1 MPIDDKNQEFELIMK
16 TSDGDEILKNSDT
29 VLVRFGPKRN
39 GIVSSWLNGGYNEDL
54 SAVFNH
60 QLSQENIDKYGDGGI
75 LDFLN
80 DLSTDFYNDLD
91 LRSDKLSGLITSAD
105 MNSYSIACE
114 KYRDIEVIAIT
125 TAGAR
130 VNAVSAGDLASYYEI
145 NADYKYDLEDDESK
159 DKNNNQN
166 PNKPGTINTILLINT
181 KLDESSL
188 LLAEMIAVEAKAV
201 ALRDLMVSSNYSNE
215 IATGTGTDGIAIFSN
230 RDSENF
236 TDNVSKHA
244 KIGELIGKVVIDSI
258 KDALA
263 KLQWLT
269 PTYQLNALVR
279 LDRFQ
284 YNLDDFYNN
293 YLPKYMKMEDENDKR
308 EFILSL
314 IGISKNPELVSY
326 VSLIIHL
333 LDQYRYGLLSKKT
346 VLKASNSILENQL
359 NNDEW
364 LSMKLL
370 LDYIIKN
377 QLDWFSKHIFHFLFL
392 FYLFFITCLIFFQI
406 WFI

>member
-114 KYRDIEVIAIT
+114 RYRDIEIIAIT

-145 NADYKYDLEDDESK
+145 NADYRYDLEDNKINNQINDQS
-159 DKNNNQN
+159 NNQN

-230 RDSENF
+230 LESENF

-279 LDRFQ
+279 LDRFE
-284 YNLDDFYNN
+284 YNLDDFYKN
-293 YLPKYMKMEDENDKR
+293 YLPNHVKMEDENDKR
-308 EFILSL
+308 QFIASL
-314 IGISKNPELVSY
+314 INISKNPELVSY

-346 VLKASNSILENQL
+346 VLKSSNSILEHQL
-359 NNDEW
+359 NRDEW

-370 LDYIIKN
+370 LDYILKN
-377 QLDWFSKHIFHFLFL
+377 QLD
-392 FYLFFITCLIFFQI
+392 
-406 WFI
+406 

>member
-1 MPIDDKNQEFELIMK
+1 MSIDDKNQEFELIMK

-75 LDFLN
+75 LDFLK
-80 DLSTDFYNDLD
+80 DLAADFYENLD

-114 KYRDIEVIAIT
+114 RYRDIEVLAIT

-145 NADYKYDLEDDESK
+145 NADYRYDLEDDE
-159 DKNNNQN
+159 NNNQNNDQSNIKN

-230 RDSENF
+230 LDSVNF

-284 YNLDDFYNN
+284 YNLDDFYSN
-293 YLPKYMKMEDENDKR
+293 YLPSHMKMENEEDKR
-308 EFILSL
+308 KFIVSL
-314 IGISKNPELVSY
+314 ISISKNPELVSY

-333 LDQYRYGLLSKKT
+333 LDQCRYGLLSKKT
-346 VLKASNSILENQL
+346 VLKVSNSILDNQL
-359 NNDEW
+359 DKDEW
-364 LSMKLL
+364 ISMKLL
-370 LDYIIKN
+370 LDYIIKT
-377 QLDWFSKHIFHFLFL
+377 QLD
-392 FYLFFITCLIFFQI
+392 
-406 WFI
+406 

>member
-145 NADYKYDLEDDESK
+145 NADYRYDLEEDENGQ
-159 DKNNNQN
+159 NNNLN

-230 RDSENF
+230 MDSENF

-284 YNLDDFYNN
+284 YNLDDFYNI
-293 YLPKYMKMEDENDKR
+293 YLPKHMKMEDEEDKR
-308 EFILSL
+308 EFIVSL
-314 IGISKNPELVSY
+314 TEVSKNPELVSY

-346 VLKASNSILENQL
+346 VLKASNSILDNQL
-359 NNDEW
+359 NKNEW
-364 LSMKLL
+364 KSMKLL
-370 LDYIIKN
+370 LDYIIKT
-377 QLDWFSKHIFHFLFL
+377 QLE
-392 FYLFFITCLIFFQI
+392 
-406 WFI
+406 

>member
-39 GIVSSWLNGGYNEDL
+39 GIVSSWLNGGYNEGL

-60 QLSQENIDKYGDGGI
+60 QLSQENIDKYGDGCI
-75 LDFLN
+75 LDFLK
-80 DLSTDFYNDLD
+80 DLSTDFYNGLD

-145 NADYKYDLEDDESK
+145 NADYRYDLEEDESNGQ
-159 DKNNNQN
+159 NNNQN

-201 ALRDLMVSSNYSNE
+201 ALRDLMVSSNYSDE
-215 IATGTGTDGIAIFSN
+215 IATGTGTDGLAIFSN
-230 RDSENF
+230 MESENF

-258 KDALA
+258 KEALA

-293 YLPKYMKMEDENDKR
+293 YLPKHMKMEDEDDKR
-308 EFILSL
+308 EFIASL
-314 IGISKNPELVSY
+314 ISISKNPELVSY

-333 LDQYRYGLLSKKT
+333 LDQYRYCLLSKKT

-359 NNDEW
+359 NRIEW
-364 LSMKLL
+364 QSMKLL
-370 LDYIIKN
+370 LDYIIN
-377 QLDWFSKHIFHFLFL
+377 AQLE
-392 FYLFFITCLIFFQI
+392 
-406 WFI
+406 

>member
-1 MPIDDKNQEFELIMK
+1 MSIDDKNQEFELIMK

-29 VLVRFGPKRN
+29 VLVKFGPERN
-39 GIVSSWLNGGYNEDL
+39 GIITSWLNGGYNEDL

-75 LDFLN
+75 LDFLK
-80 DLSTDFYNDLD
+80 DLSSDLCNDLD

-114 KYRDIEVIAIT
+114 RYRDIEVIAIT

-145 NADYKYDLEDDESK
+145 NADYRYDLDEDSD
-159 DKNNNQN
+159 NHHN

-230 RDSENF
+230 MDSENF

-293 YLPKYMKMEDENDKR
+293 YLPKHVKMEDENDKR

-377 QLDWFSKHIFHFLFL
+377 QLD
-392 FYLFFITCLIFFQI
+392 
-406 WFI
+406 

>member
-1 MPIDDKNQEFELIMK
+1 MSIDDKNQEFELIIK

-29 VLVRFGPKRN
+29 VLVKFGPERT
-39 GIVSSWLNGGYNEDL
+39 GIITSWLNGGYNEDL

-80 DLSTDFYNDLD
+80 DLSTDFYNDLK

-105 MNSYSIACE
+105 MNSYSIASE
-114 KYRDIEVIAIT
+114 RYRDIEVIAIT

-145 NADYKYDLEDDESK
+145 NADYRYDLEDDENNYQ
-159 DKNNNQN
+159 NNNQSNIKN

-230 RDSENF
+230 MESENF

-279 LDRFQ
+279 LDRFE
-284 YNLDDFYNN
+284 YNLDDFYKN
-293 YLPKYMKMEDENDKR
+293 YLPNHVKMEDENDKR
-308 EFILSL
+308 QFIASL
-314 IGISKNPELVSY
+314 INISKNPELVSY

-346 VLKASNSILENQL
+346 VLKSSNSILEHQL
-359 NNDEW
+359 NRDEW

-370 LDYIIKN
+370 LDYILKN
-377 QLDWFSKHIFHFLFL
+377 QLD
-392 FYLFFITCLIFFQI
+392 
-406 WFI
+406 

>member
-1 MPIDDKNQEFELIMK
+1 MSIDDKNQEFELIMK

-29 VLVRFGPKRN
+29 VLVKFGPERN
-39 GIVSSWLNGGYNEDL
+39 GIITSWLNGGYNEDL

-75 LDFLN
+75 LDFLK
-80 DLSTDFYNDLD
+80 DLSSDLCNDLD

-114 KYRDIEVIAIT
+114 RYRDIEVIAIT

-145 NADYKYDLEDDESK
+145 NADYRYDLDEDSD
-159 DKNNNQN
+159 NNQN

-230 RDSENF
+230 LESENF

-269 PTYQLNALVR
+269 PTYH
-279 LDRFQ
+279 
-284 YNLDDFYNN
+284 N
-293 YLPKYMKMEDENDKR
+293 YLPSHMKMEGEDDKR
-308 EFILSL
+308 EFIASL
-314 IGISKNPELVSY
+314 ISISKNPELVSY

-346 VLKASNSILENQL
+346 VLKVSNSILENQL
-359 NNDEW
+359 NNDEC

-377 QLDWFSKHIFHFLFL
+377 QLD
-392 FYLFFITCLIFFQI
+392 
-406 WFI
+406 

>member
-1 MPIDDKNQEFELIMK
+1 MSIDDKNQEFELIRK

-29 VLVRFGPKRN
+29 VLVKFGPKRN

-80 DLSTDFYNDLD
+80 DLSTDFYNDLN

-114 KYRDIEVIAIT
+114 KFRDIEVIAIT

-130 VNAVSAGDLASYYEI
+130 VNAVSAGDIASYYEI
-145 NADYKYDLEDDESK
+145 NADYRYDLEEDENCQ
-159 DKNNNQN
+159 NNNQN

-230 RDSENF
+230 MDSENF

-258 KDALA
+258 KEALA

-284 YNLDDFYNN
+284 YNLDDFYKN
-293 YLPKYMKMEDENDKR
+293 YLPKHMKMEGEDDKR
-308 EFILSL
+308 EFIASL
-314 IGISKNPELVSY
+314 ISISKNPELVSY

-346 VLKASNSILENQL
+346 VLKASNSILDNQL
-359 NNDEW
+359 NRNEW
-364 LSMKLL
+364 QSMKLL
-370 LDYIIKN
+370 LDYIIKT
-377 QLDWFSKHIFHFLFL
+377 QLE
-392 FYLFFITCLIFFQI
+392 
-406 WFI
+406 

>member
-1 MPIDDKNQEFELIMK
+1 MSIDDKNQEFELIIK

-39 GIVSSWLNGGYNEDL
+39 GIVTSWLNGGYNEEL

-75 LDFLN
+75 LDFLK
-80 DLSTDFYNDLD
+80 DLSSDFYNDLD
-91 LRSDKLSGLITSAD
+91 LRSEKLSGLITSAD

-130 VNAVSAGDLASYYEI
+130 VNAVSAGDIASYYEI
-145 NADYKYDLEDDESK
+145 NADYRYDLEEDESNVQ
-159 DKNNNQN
+159 NNNQN

-230 RDSENF
+230 MDSENF

-284 YNLDDFYNN
+284 YNLDDFYND
-293 YLPKYMKMEDENDKR
+293 YLPSHMKMEDEDDKR
-308 EFILSL
+308 KFIVSL
-314 IGISKNPELVSY
+314 ISISKNPELVSY

-346 VLKASNSILENQL
+346 VLKASNSILDNQL
-359 NNDEW
+359 DRDEW
-364 LSMKLL
+364 QSMKLL
-370 LDYIIKN
+370 LDYIIKT
-377 QLDWFSKHIFHFLFL
+377 QLEGF
-392 FYLFFITCLIFFQI
+392 
-406 WFI
+406 

>member
-1 MPIDDKNQEFELIMK
+1 MSIDDKNQEFELIMK

-29 VLVRFGPKRN
+29 VLVKFGPKRN

-114 KYRDIEVIAIT
+114 KYRGIEVIAIT

-130 VNAVSAGDLASYYEI
+130 VNAVSAGDIASYYEI
-145 NADYKYDLEDDESK
+145 NADYRYDLEEDESN
-159 DKNNNQN
+159 DQNNNQN
-166 PNKPGTINTILLINT
+166 PNNPGTINTILLINT

-188 LLAEMIAVEAKAV
+188 LLSEMIAVEAKAV

-230 RDSENF
+230 MDSENF

-284 YNLDDFYNN
+284 YNLDDFYND
-293 YLPKYMKMEDENDKR
+293 YLPSHMKMEDEDDKR
-308 EFILSL
+308 KFIVSL
-314 IGISKNPELVSY
+314 ISISKNPELVSY

-346 VLKASNSILENQL
+346 VLKASNSILDNQL
-359 NNDEW
+359 DRDEW
-364 LSMKLL
+364 QSMKLL
-370 LDYIIKN
+370 LDYIIKT
-377 QLDWFSKHIFHFLFL
+377 QLEGF
-392 FYLFFITCLIFFQI
+392 
-406 WFI
+406 

>member
-1 MPIDDKNQEFELIMK
+1 MSIDDKNQEFELITR

-29 VLVRFGPKRN
+29 VLVKFGPKRN

-145 NADYKYDLEDDESK
+145 NADYRYDLEEDENGQ
-159 DKNNNQN
+159 NNNQN
-166 PNKPGTINTILLINT
+166 PSKPGTINTILLINT

-230 RDSENF
+230 MDSENF

-258 KDALA
+258 KEALA

-284 YNLDDFYNN
+284 YNLDDFYND
-293 YLPKYMKMEDENDKR
+293 YLPSHMKMDDEDDKR
-308 EFILSL
+308 KFIVSL
-314 IGISKNPELVSY
+314 ISISKNPELVSY

-359 NNDEW
+359 DKDEW
-364 LSMKLL
+364 ISMKLL
-370 LDYIIKN
+370 LDYIIKT
-377 QLDWFSKHIFHFLFL
+377 QLE
-392 FYLFFITCLIFFQI
+392 
-406 WFI
+406 

>member
-1 MPIDDKNQEFELIMK
+1 
-16 TSDGDEILKNSDT
+16 
-29 VLVRFGPKRN
+29 
-39 GIVSSWLNGGYNEDL
+39 
-54 SAVFNH
+54 
-60 QLSQENIDKYGDGGI
+60 
-75 LDFLN
+75 
-80 DLSTDFYNDLD
+80 
-91 LRSDKLSGLITSAD
+91 
-105 MNSYSIACE
+105 
-114 KYRDIEVIAIT
+114 
-125 TAGAR
+125 
-130 VNAVSAGDLASYYEI
+130 
-145 NADYKYDLEDDESK
+145 
-159 DKNNNQN
+159 
-166 PNKPGTINTILLINT
+166 
-181 KLDESSL
+181 
-188 LLAEMIAVEAKAV
+188 MIAVEAKAV

-230 RDSENF
+230 LESENF

-284 YNLDDFYNN
+284 YNLDDFYND
-293 YLPKYMKMEDENDKR
+293 YLPKHVKMEDENDKR

-314 IGISKNPELVSY
+314 IRISKNPELVSY

-359 NNDEW
+359 DNDEW

-370 LDYIIKN
+370 LDYVIKT
-377 QLDWFSKHIFHFLFL
+377 QLEIFDFHIYPIFLFSI
-392 FYLFFITCLIFFQI
+392 FLFFIFSIFSIFYHMLDI
-406 WFI
+406 LSNLALFKSITFLRFYRVFYYFLNIYILLFI

>member
-75 LDFLN
+75 LDFLK
-80 DLSTDFYNDLD
+80 DLSTDFYNGLD

-130 VNAVSAGDLASYYEI
+130 VNAVSAGDIASYYEI
-145 NADYKYDLEDDESK
+145 NADYRYDLEEDGSNGQ
-159 DKNNNQN
+159 NNNQN

-188 LLAEMIAVEAKAV
+188 LLAEMIAVEAKSV
-201 ALRDLMVSSNYSNE
+201 ALRDLMVSSNYSDE

-230 RDSENF
+230 MESENF

-258 KDALA
+258 KEALA

-284 YNLDDFYNN
+284 YNLDEFYND
-293 YLPKYMKMEDENDKR
+293 YLPKHMKMDEEDDKR
-308 EFILSL
+308 KFIVSL
-314 IGISKNPELVSY
+314 IRISKNPELVSY

-346 VLKASNSILENQL
+346 VLKASNSILDNQL
-359 NNDEW
+359 NSDEW
-364 LSMKLL
+364 QSMKLL
-370 LDYIIKN
+370 LDYIIKT
-377 QLDWFSKHIFHFLFL
+377 QLEWF
-392 FYLFFITCLIFFQI
+392 
-406 WFI
+406 

>member
-1 MPIDDKNQEFELIMK
+1 MSIDDKNHEFELIMK

-39 GIVSSWLNGGYNEDL
+39 GIVTSWLNGGYNENL

-60 QLSQENIDKYGDGGI
+60 QLSQKNIDKYGDGGI
-75 LDFLN
+75 LDFLK

-145 NADYKYDLEDDESK
+145 NADYRYDLEEDE
-159 DKNNNQN
+159 NNNQNNNQRNNQN

-215 IATGTGTDGIAIFSN
+215 IATGTGTDGIAIFAN
-230 RDSENF
+230 LDSENF

-258 KDALA
+258 KEALA

-269 PTYQLNALVR
+269 PSYQLNALVR

-284 YNLDDFYNN
+284 YNLDDFYND
-293 YLPKYMKMEDENDKR
+293 YLPSHMKMDGEEDKR
-308 EFILSL
+308 EFIVSL
-314 IGISKNPELVSY
+314 IRISKNPELVSY

-346 VLKASNSILENQL
+346 VLKASNSILGNQL
-359 NNDEW
+359 DKDEW
-364 LSMKLL
+364 ISMKLL
-370 LDYIIKN
+370 LDYIIKT
-377 QLDWFSKHIFHFLFL
+377 QLE
-392 FYLFFITCLIFFQI
+392 
-406 WFI
+406 

>member
-130 VNAVSAGDLASYYEI
+130 VNAVSAGDIASYYEI
-145 NADYKYDLEDDESK
+145 NADYRYDLEEDENGQ
-159 DKNNNQN
+159 NNNLN

-230 RDSENF
+230 MDSENF

-284 YNLDDFYNN
+284 YNLDDFYNI
-293 YLPKYMKMEDENDKR
+293 YLPKHMKMEDEEDKR
-308 EFILSL
+308 EFIVSL
-314 IGISKNPELVSY
+314 TEVSKNPELVSY

-346 VLKASNSILENQL
+346 VLKASNSILDNQL
-359 NNDEW
+359 NKNEW
-364 LSMKLL
+364 KSMKLL
-370 LDYIIKN
+370 LDYIIKT
-377 QLDWFSKHIFHFLFL
+377 QLE
-392 FYLFFITCLIFFQI
+392 
-406 WFI
+406 

>member
-1 MPIDDKNQEFELIMK
+1 MSIDDKNQEFELIIK

-29 VLVRFGPKRN
+29 VLVKFGPKRN
-39 GIVSSWLNGGYNEDL
+39 GIVTSWLNGGYNEEL

-75 LDFLN
+75 LDFLK
-80 DLSTDFYNDLD
+80 DLSRDFYNHLD
-91 LRSDKLSGLITSAD
+91 LRSEKLSGLITSAD

-114 KYRDIEVIAIT
+114 RYRDIEVLAIT

-145 NADYKYDLEDDESK
+145 NADYRYDLEDDE
-159 DKNNNQN
+159 NNNQNNDQSNIKN

-230 RDSENF
+230 IESENF

-293 YLPKYMKMEDENDKR
+293 YLPKYMKMEDEEDKR
-308 EFILSL
+308 EFIVSL
-314 IGISKNPELVSY
+314 IEISKNPELVSY

-346 VLKASNSILENQL
+346 VFKASNSILNNQL
-359 NNDEW
+359 DNDEW

-370 LDYIIKN
+370 LDYIIKT
-377 QLDWFSKHIFHFLFL
+377 QFD
-392 FYLFFITCLIFFQI
+392 
-406 WFI
+406 

>member
-75 LDFLN
+75 LDFLK
-80 DLSTDFYNDLD
+80 DLSTDFYNGLD

-130 VNAVSAGDLASYYEI
+130 VNAVSAGDIASYYEI
-145 NADYKYDLEDDESK
+145 NADYRYDLEEDGSNGQ
-159 DKNNNQN
+159 NNNQN

-201 ALRDLMVSSNYSNE
+201 ALRDLMVSSNYSDE

-230 RDSENF
+230 MESENF

-258 KDALA
+258 KEALA

-293 YLPKYMKMEDENDKR
+293 YLPKHMKMDEEDDKR
-308 EFILSL
+308 KFIVSL
-314 IGISKNPELVSY
+314 IRISKNPELVSY

-346 VLKASNSILENQL
+346 VLKASNSILDNQL
-359 NNDEW
+359 NSDEW
-364 LSMKLL
+364 QSMKLL
-370 LDYIIKN
+370 LDYIIKT
-377 QLDWFSKHIFHFLFL
+377 QLE
-392 FYLFFITCLIFFQI
+392 
-406 WFI
+406 

>member
-75 LDFLN
+75 LDFLK
-80 DLSTDFYNDLD
+80 DLSTDFYNGLD

-130 VNAVSAGDLASYYEI
+130 VNAVSAGDIASYYEI
-145 NADYKYDLEDDESK
+145 NADYRYDLEEDESNGQ
-159 DKNNNQN
+159 NNNQN

-188 LLAEMIAVEAKAV
+188 LLAEMIAVEAKSV
-201 ALRDLMVSSNYSNE
+201 ALRDLMVSSNYSDE

-230 RDSENF
+230 MESENF

-258 KDALA
+258 KEALA

-279 LDRFQ
+279 LNRFQ

-293 YLPKYMKMEDENDKR
+293 YLPKHMKMEDEDDKR
-308 EFILSL
+308 EFIASL
-314 IGISKNPELVSY
+314 ISISKNPELVSY

-333 LDQYRYGLLSKKT
+333 LDQYRYCLLSKKT

-359 NNDEW
+359 NRIEW
-364 LSMKLL
+364 QSMKLL
-370 LDYIIKN
+370 LDYIIN
-377 QLDWFSKHIFHFLFL
+377 AQLE
-392 FYLFFITCLIFFQI
+392 
-406 WFI
+406 

>member
-1 MPIDDKNQEFELIMK
+1 MPFDDKNQEFELIRK
-16 TSDGDEILKNSDT
+16 TSVGDEILKNSDT

-75 LDFLN
+75 LDFLK
-80 DLSTDFYNDLD
+80 DLAADFYENLD

-114 KYRDIEVIAIT
+114 RYRDIEVLAIT

-145 NADYKYDLEDDESK
+145 NADYRYDLEDDE
-159 DKNNNQN
+159 NNNQNNDQSNIKN

-230 RDSENF
+230 LDSVNF

-284 YNLDDFYNN
+284 YNLDDFYSN
-293 YLPKYMKMEDENDKR
+293 YLPSHMKMENEEDKR
-308 EFILSL
+308 KFIVSL
-314 IGISKNPELVSY
+314 ISISKNPELVSY

-333 LDQYRYGLLSKKT
+333 LDQCRYGLLSKKT
-346 VLKASNSILENQL
+346 VLKVSNSILDNQL
-359 NNDEW
+359 DKDEW
-364 LSMKLL
+364 ISMKLL
-370 LDYIIKN
+370 LDYIIKT
-377 QLDWFSKHIFHFLFL
+377 QLD
-392 FYLFFITCLIFFQI
+392 
-406 WFI
+406 

>member
-75 LDFLN
+75 LDFLK
-80 DLSTDFYNDLD
+80 DLSTDFYNGLD

-130 VNAVSAGDLASYYEI
+130 VNAVSAGDIASYYEI
-145 NADYKYDLEDDESK
+145 NADYRYDLEEDGSNGQ
-159 DKNNNQN
+159 NNNQN

-188 LLAEMIAVEAKAV
+188 LLAEMIAVEAKSV
-201 ALRDLMVSSNYSNE
+201 ALRDLMVSSNYSDE

-230 RDSENF
+230 MESENF

-258 KDALA
+258 KEALA

-284 YNLDDFYNN
+284 YHLDDFYNN
-293 YLPKYMKMEDENDKR
+293 YLPKHMKMEDEDDKR
-308 EFILSL
+308 EFIASL
-314 IGISKNPELVSY
+314 ISISKNPELVSY

-333 LDQYRYGLLSKKT
+333 LDQYRYCLLSKKT

-359 NNDEW
+359 NRIEW
-364 LSMKLL
+364 QSMKLL
-370 LDYIIKN
+370 LDYIIN
-377 QLDWFSKHIFHFLFL
+377 AQLE
-392 FYLFFITCLIFFQI
+392 
-406 WFI
+406 

>member
-75 LDFLN
+75 LDFLK
-80 DLSTDFYNDLD
+80 DLSTDFYNGLD

-130 VNAVSAGDLASYYEI
+130 VNAVSAGDIASYYEI
-145 NADYKYDLEDDESK
+145 NADYRYDLEEDESNGQ
-159 DKNNNQN
+159 NNNQN

-201 ALRDLMVSSNYSNE
+201 ALRDLMVSSNYSDE

-230 RDSENF
+230 MESENF

-258 KDALA
+258 KEALA

-293 YLPKYMKMEDENDKR
+293 YLPKHMKMEDEDDKR
-308 EFILSL
+308 EFIASL
-314 IGISKNPELVSY
+314 ISISKNPELVSY

-333 LDQYRYGLLSKKT
+333 LDQYRYCLLSKKT

-359 NNDEW
+359 NRIEW
-364 LSMKLL
+364 QSMKLL
-370 LDYIIKN
+370 LDYIIN
-377 QLDWFSKHIFHFLFL
+377 AQLE
-392 FYLFFITCLIFFQI
+392 
-406 WFI
+406 

>member
-75 LDFLN
+75 LDFLK
-80 DLSTDFYNDLD
+80 DLSADFYNDLD

-114 KYRDIEVIAIT
+114 SYRDIEVTAIT

-130 VNAVSAGDLASYYEI
+130 VNAVSAGDIASYYEI
-145 NADYKYDLEDDESK
+145 NADYRYDLEEDESNGQ
-159 DKNNNQN
+159 NNNQN

-230 RDSENF
+230 IDCENF

-258 KDALA
+258 KEALA

-284 YNLDDFYNN
+284 YNLDDFYRS
-293 YLPKYMKMEDENDKR
+293 YLPMHMKMDDEDDKVK
-308 EFILSL
+308 FIVSL
-314 IGISKNPELVSY
+314 IEISKNPELVSY

-346 VLKASNSILENQL
+346 VLKASNSILENQFDK
-359 NNDEW
+359 DEW
-364 LSMKLL
+364 ISMKLL
-370 LDYIIKN
+370 LDYIIRT
-377 QLDWFSKHIFHFLFL
+377 QLA
-392 FYLFFITCLIFFQI
+392 
-406 WFI
+406 

>member
-1 MPIDDKNQEFELIMK
+1 MSIDEKNQEFELITK

-75 LDFLN
+75 LNFLN
-80 DLSTDFYNDLD
+80 DLSNDFYNDLN

-114 KYRDIEVIAIT
+114 RYRDIEIIAIT

-145 NADYKYDLEDDESK
+145 NADYRYDLEDNKINNQINDQS
-159 DKNNNQN
+159 NNQN
-166 PNKPGTINTILLINT
+166 PNNPGTINTILLINT

-230 RDSENF
+230 MESENF

-284 YNLDDFYNN
+284 YNLDDFYND
-293 YLPKYMKMEDENDKR
+293 YLPKHVKMEDEDDKR
-308 EFILSL
+308 KFILSL
-314 IGISKNPELVSY
+314 IRISKNPELVSY

-346 VLKASNSILENQL
+346 VLKASNSILENQFDI
-359 NNDEW
+359 DEW

-370 LDYIIKN
+370 LDYVIKT
-377 QLDWFSKHIFHFLFL
+377 QLE
-392 FYLFFITCLIFFQI
+392 
-406 WFI
+406 

>member
-1 MPIDDKNQEFELIMK
+1 MSIDEKNQEFELITK

-39 GIVSSWLNGGYNEDL
+39 GIVTSWLNGGYNEDL

-60 QLSQENIDKYGDGGI
+60 QLSQKNIDKYGDGGI
-75 LDFLN
+75 LDFLI
-80 DLSTDFYNDLD
+80 DLSADFYNELD

-145 NADYKYDLEDDESK
+145 NADYRYDLEENEINDQVNDQS
-159 DKNNNQN
+159 NNQN

-230 RDSENF
+230 MDSENF

-284 YNLDDFYNN
+284 YNLDEFYND
-293 YLPKYMKMEDENDKR
+293 YLPKHMKMDDEDDKR
-308 EFILSL
+308 KFIVSL
-314 IGISKNPELVSY
+314 IRISRNPELVSY

-346 VLKASNSILENQL
+346 VLNASDSILENQL
-359 NNDEW
+359 YKDEW
-364 LSMKLL
+364 SSMKLL
-370 LDYIIKN
+370 LDYIIKT
-377 QLDWFSKHIFHFLFL
+377 QLE
-392 FYLFFITCLIFFQI
+392 
-406 WFI
+406 